1 MKSVKNITIPKNIN
15 DKLIKKES
23 LSSNGALNL
32 TKDVIPLS
40 KFEGNSEKALQFY
53 STQVTKLNLENSI
66 LNNSLKIALK

>member
-1 MKSVKNITIPKNIN
+1 MKSVKNITIPKNVN

-23 LSSNGALNL
+23 LSSNGASNL
-32 TKDVIPLS
+32 AKDVIPLS

>member
-15 DKLIKKES
+15 DKLNKKES
-23 LSSNGALNL
+23 LSSNGASNL
-32 TKDVIPLS
+32 AKDVIPLS

>member
-1 MKSVKNITIPKNIN
+1 MKSVKNIAIPKNVN
-15 DKLIKKES
+15 DKLNKKES
-23 LSSNGALNL
+23 LSSNGASNL
-32 TKDVIPLS
+32 AKDVIPLS

>member
-1 MKSVKNITIPKNIN
+1 MKSVKNITIPKNVN
-15 DKLIKKES
+15 DKLNKKES
-23 LSSNGALNL
+23 LSSNGASNL
-32 TKDVIPLS
+32 AKDVIPLS